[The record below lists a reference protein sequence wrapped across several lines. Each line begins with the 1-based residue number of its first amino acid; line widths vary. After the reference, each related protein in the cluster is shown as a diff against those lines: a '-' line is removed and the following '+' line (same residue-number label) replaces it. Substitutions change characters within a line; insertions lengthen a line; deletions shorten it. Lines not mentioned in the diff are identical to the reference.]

1 MQNGEK
7 LIAVESIIYEFAK
20 GQITANNI
28 SPIEAQMIMKNV
40 LAEFQNVCLE
50 CFVLDRVQMAPP
62 EQAEKPK
69 DVKHTGTV
77 GDLKEAM
84 GDTGFKPD

>member
-20 GQITANNI
+20 GQIAANNI
-28 SPIEAQMIMKNV
+28 SPVEAQMIMKNV

-62 EQAEKPK
+62 EQDKKPK
-69 DVKHTGTV
+69 KVQHTGTFD
-77 GDLKEAM
+77 DLIESM
-84 GDTGFKPD
+84 SETGFKPD